1 MSDPWENA
9 VNQMIVSINT
19 DNNMRDY
26 FISFEPDPNTG
37 YAWYQDPRYKY
48 YTSILDTL
56 TNSTG
61 HSGAFLNWRLR
72 EAINRIRSEP
82 VVIEAKSVSENTD
95 DSVVTVEPITY

>member
-9 VNQMIVSINT
+9 VNQMISAINT

-37 YAWYQDPRYKY
+37 YAWYQEPLYKY

-61 HSGAFLNWRLR
+61 HSGASFACCLR
-72 EAINRIRSEP
+72 EAINRIKSEL
-82 VVIEAKSVSENTD
+82 VVVESESVVELTD
-95 DSVVTVEPITY
+95 DNVVTLEPIT